1 MCSLPRV
8 AAAQQ
13 PWADIR
19 SPLGA
24 KERTAESTKNMSAL
38 RAETERGLALSYA
51 WVLSGFLFF
60 RYVYAKAIYVIS
72 TEGRDPVHRE
82 LLPGRKIS
90 RYIRNDTFFVIPTEG
105 RDLVHQEFWLFRF

>member
-60 RYVYAKAIYVIS
+60 RYVYAKAIYVI
-72 TEGRDPVHRE
+72 
-82 LLPGRKIS
+82 
-90 RYIRNDTFFVIPTEG
+90 PTEG
-105 RDLVHQEFWLFRF
+105 RDLVHQEFLPDRKISPSGRDDSTIICLFPARLYK